1 MEQVKIDNKEIID
14 KLNNLQGHLEFIREH
29 IEDVTLTSD
38 DLEAINEARNDFEE
52 GKTKRL

>member
-14 KLNNLQGHLEFIREH
+14 KLNDLQGHLEFIREH